1 MYRGAAAMTKE
12 KHAMKDDLTAAP
24 AAPVVL
30 TALAEGESYGYA
42 ILKRVRE
49 LSGGRVE
56 WPDGMLYPLLHR
68 LRRLGYVA
76 DDWRAASEGY
86 RRRYYRLTP
95 IGRGSGEVPSRESTS
110 ANDSSGTER
119 MLTSRVP
126 AHWPPR
132 CRPALAAGNPLG
144 GHR

>member
-1 MYRGAAAMTKE
+1 M
-12 KHAMKDDLTAAP
+12 DDHLTAAP
-24 AAPVVL
+24 ATPLVL

-68 LRRLGYVA
+68 LRRLGYLTA
-76 DDWRAASEGY
+76 DWRAASEGH

-95 IGRGSGEVPSRESTS
+95 IGPGSRAIPSRESTS
-110 ANDSSGTER
+110 VNHSSGSER
-119 MLTSRVP
+119 MLSSRVP
-126 AHWPPR
+126 AHWPMQ
-132 CRPALAAGNPLG
+132 CRPALTAAGNSLG